1 MADSRSN
8 RSASCVFPLITTVLA
23 LSYHALIAAMCSYLP
38 QDSMAIGY
46 GLASYAT
53 AGCAISLLGIY
64 GILTVSALSSHN
76 HMPTRLTRHLSKTEL
91 SFPSFHTSYS
101 WTP

>member
-1 MADSRSN
+1 
-8 RSASCVFPLITTVLA
+8 VLA

-46 GLASYAT
+46 GLAGYAT

-64 GILTVSALSSHN
+64 GILTVRNLI
-76 HMPTRLTRHLSKTEL
+76 L
-91 SFPSFHTSYS
+91 PS
-101 WTP
+101 

>member
-1 MADSRSN
+1 
-8 RSASCVFPLITTVLA
+8 LITTVLA

-46 GLASYAT
+46 GLAGYAT

-64 GILTVSALSSHN
+64 GILTVSDIAYMYSSPN
-76 HMPTRLTRHLSKTEL
+76 KCSRD
-91 SFPSFHTSYS
+91 
-101 WTP
+101 

>member
-1 MADSRSN
+1 M
-8 RSASCVFPLITTVLA
+8 LA

-46 GLASYAT
+46 GLAGYAT

-64 GILTVSALSSHN
+64 GILTVSDLVHSSSN
-76 HMPTRLTRHLSKTEL
+76 VPATN
-91 SFPSFHTSYS
+91 P
-101 WTP
+101 PP

>member
-1 MADSRSN
+1 
-8 RSASCVFPLITTVLA
+8 VLA

-46 GLASYAT
+46 GLAGYAT

-64 GILTVSALSSHN
+64 GILTVSYHAFHDQMYS
-76 HMPTRLTRHLSKTEL
+76 RLTRYLSTTE
-91 SFPSFHTSYS
+91 H
-101 WTP
+101 